1 MAFSFS
7 FLLSIVAVPVPHPKP
22 RNTTTI
28 RPEVAKRKLIS
39 SSPLNRT
46 LSSNSNNID
55 CLSNDSA
62 QSNIE
67 NFTTDANSYVID
79 AKSYT
84 DSDGSSKRNSVRC
97 EEKLKVSYNYFIN
110 EKEVFMIPARENE
123 ANFNYNSEILEK
135 YDYKSTNIKSDDDDD
150 DYNNNDNRTDHK
162 QKLNINMDK
171 ENIENSLNGNSI
183 LTSSDLASTKN
194 TYGQEKKLCAVI
206 STMPKCNHLN
216 KLYIND
222 MITQTKEGECL
233 KDPKKAKIPRTASK
247 SNDFEVNSLEKQ
259 KRHLTS
265 HAEDI
270 TFALNLNVTSI
281 LLPDQSREVDKNFAQ
296 LPKTKKN
303 TDSKDVVEEKSCITM
318 GSSGACCIS
327 LIFMGIITQFS
338 FA

>member
-1 MAFSFS
+1 MVSSFS

-39 SSPLNRT
+39 PSPLSRT
-46 LSSNSNNID
+46 LSSNSNNIE

-67 NFTTDANSYVID
+67 NFTTDANSYVTD

-84 DSDGSSKRNSVRC
+84 DNDGSSRRSSIKC
-97 EEKLKVSYNYFIN
+97 EEKLEISCNYFTN
-110 EKEVFMIPARENE
+110 EKEIFMIPTGESE
-123 ANFNYNSEILEK
+123 ASFDYSSEILEK
-135 YDYKSTNIKSDDDDD
+135 YDFKSPNIKNNDDNDDD
-150 DYNNNDNRTDHK
+150 NNNDNRIDHK
-162 QKLNINMDK
+162 QELNINMNK
-171 ENIENSLNGNSI
+171 ENVKNFLNEDSI
-183 LTSSDLASTKN
+183 LTKNDLMSIKS

-222 MITQTKEGECL
+222 MTTQCKEGEYL
-233 KDPKKAKIPRTASK
+233 KDPKKTKIPRTASK

-281 LLPDQSREVDKNFAQ
+281 LLPEQSREVDKNFAQ

-303 TDSKDVVEEKSCITM
+303 TDSKDVGEEKSCITV

-327 LIFMGIITQFS
+327 LIFIWE
-338 FA
+338 